1 MNADG
6 SGKRFL
12 TRYASLYAW
21 SPDGRKIAF
30 GTWRDGNEDIHVM
43 NADGSGQRN
52 LTRTRNLLNE
62 GAVWSPDG
70 RRIAFTRLSSRDDT
84 PNAEI
89 YVMNADGSGQRRLT
103 RNPWEDLTP
112 AWSPDGR
119 KIAFSGVQG
128 STS

>member
-12 TRYASLYAW
+12 TRYAQLYAW

-52 LTRTRNLLNE
+52 LTRTRNLYNE

-70 RRIAFTRLSSRDDT
+70 RKIAFTRLSESA
-84 PNAEI
+84 PAPEI
-89 YVMNADGSGQRRLT
+89 YVMNADGSGKRSLT
-103 RNPWEDLTP
+103 RNPWEDVTP
-112 AWSPDGR
+112 ALVARRAEDR
-119 KIAFSGVQG
+119 LR
-128 STS
+128 